1 MDQIYLDNGSTS
13 FPKAPGV
20 AEAVFS
26 FMTRGGANIG
36 RGSYRKAY
44 SAEAMVYETRC
55 LAAEL
60 FHAEDPR
67 QVVFTK
73 NVTESLNLVLK
84 GFLKPGDHV
93 LTSAMEHNA
102 VMRPLQQLGK
112 ERFPLSGSPCDP
124 GTDVGAVPGTDA
136 ADAGCVT
143 FTRIPCTETGELRTE
158 LLEQCLRPETKAVVM
173 THASNVCGT
182 VLPADTVGRFCR
194 DHGLKFIMDS
204 AQTAGVIPIDM
215 EEMQIDALCF
225 TGHKGLLGPQGTGG
239 IVLRKGMEREI
250 TPLISGGTGSISHT
264 ELVPE
269 FLPDR
274 FEAGTLNLPGIAG
287 LREALLWLKK
297 RGIGVNREH
306 EEQLTERFLRGLLP
320 LEQEGLLKIIGKKT
334 GKGRTAAVSVQTLKT
349 DPAEA
354 AFLLDERYGIMTR
367 VGLHCA
373 PAAHKTLGTF
383 PTGTIRFSFGWANT
397 AGEADA
403 AAAAMKEICHGI

>member
-1 MDQIYLDNGSTS
+1 MTQIYLDNGSTS

-20 AEAVFS
+20 AEAVYS
-26 FMTRGGANIG
+26 FMTRGGANTG

-44 SAEAMVYETRC
+44 SAETMVYETRC
-55 LAAEL
+55 LTAEL

-93 LTSAMEHNA
+93 LTSAVEHNA

-112 ERFPLSGSPCDP
+112 ELFPGE
-124 GTDVGAVPGTDA
+124 DA

-182 VLPADTVGRFCR
+182 ILPAAEVGRFCR
-194 DHGLKFIMDS
+194 DHGLKFILDS
-204 AQTAGVIPIDM
+204 AQTAGVVPVNM

-239 IVLRKGMEREI
+239 MVLRKGMEREI

-287 LREALLWLKK
+287 LRAALFWLKE
-297 RGIGVNREH
+297 RGIDANREH
-306 EEQLTERFLRGLLP
+306 EEQLTERFLRRLLP
-320 LEQEGLLKIIGKKT
+320 LEQAGLLRIAGRKT
-334 GKGRTAAVSVQTLKT
+334 GKGRTAAVSLQTLQT

-383 PTGTIRFSFGWANT
+383 PAGTIRFSFGWANT
-397 AGEADA
+397 EEEADA
-403 AAAAMKEICHGI
+403 AAAAMEEICHGI

>member
-1 MDQIYLDNGSTS
+1 MTQIYLDNGSTS

-20 AEAVFS
+20 AEAVYS

-44 SAEAMVYETRC
+44 SAETMVYETRC
-55 LAAEL
+55 LTAEL

-73 NVTESLNLVLK
+73 NVTESLNFVLK
-84 GFLKPGDHV
+84 GGLKPGDHV
-93 LTSAMEHNA
+93 LTSAVEHNA

-112 ERFPLSGSPCDP
+112 ELFPGE
-124 GTDVGAVPGTDA
+124 DA

-182 VLPADTVGRFCR
+182 ILPAAEVGRFCR
-194 DHGLKFIMDS
+194 DHGLKFILDS
-204 AQTAGVIPIDM
+204 AQTAGVVPIDM

-239 IVLRKGMEREI
+239 MVLRKGMEREI

-287 LREALLWLKK
+287 LRAALLWLKE
-297 RGIGVNREH
+297 RGIDANREH
-306 EEQLTERFLRGLLP
+306 EEQLTERFLRRLLP
-320 LEQEGLLKIIGKKT
+320 LEQAGLLRIAGRKT

-383 PTGTIRFSFGWANT
+383 PAGTVRFSFGWANT
-397 AGEADA
+397 EEEADA
-403 AAAAMKEICHGI
+403 AAAAMEEICHGI